1 PAVGLVLVREDQVQ
15 RLVDAQQVADALE
28 RVARQLAI
36 EVALPAEEGGPAG
49 AAQEQA
55 LLLGAPPPALA
66 DPEEGTQGGAGQ
78 IPAGGG
84 GGGVCVLHGGG
95 PEVDLRHM
103 LVPIGTS
110 VNGRSPVLGMRRMAR
125 CHHPP
130 VSTCRDALPSKGTEQ
145 S

>member
-1 PAVGLVLVREDQVQ
+1 
-15 RLVDAQQVADALE
+15 
-28 RVARQLAI
+28 
-36 EVALPAEEGGPAG
+36 
-49 AAQEQA
+49 
-55 LLLGAPPPALA
+55 
-66 DPEEGTQGGAGQ
+66 PEEGTQGGAGQ

-130 VSTCRDALPSKGTEQ
+130 VSTCRDALPSKGTEH
-145 S
+145 SSRRTLGARAPGRVRRCGDGPEGKGGGRAWKDSNPRPMASEATPLAG